1 MTRNEILD
9 FLKAHREEL
18 RQVYGVRKIALF
30 GSHARLAACEDSDI
44 DIAVELAEE
53 QKTLTNFFG
62 LKHFLEEHLG
72 SPVDL
77 GIESTMKPIV
87 RETARKDMLYV

>member
-30 GSHARLAACEDSDI
+30 GSHARQAAREDSDI

-53 QKTLTNFFG
+53 KKTLINFFG
-62 LKHFLEEHLG
+62 LKRYLEEHLG
-72 SPVDL
+72 RPVDL
-77 GIESTMKPIV
+77 GIESSMKPIV
-87 RETARKDMLYV
+87 KAAAQKDMLYV

>member
-18 RQVYGVRKIALF
+18 RQVYGVRKIAL
-30 GSHARLAACEDSDI
+30 
-44 DIAVELAEE
+44 
-53 QKTLTNFFG
+53 TNFFG
-62 LKHFLEEHLG
+62 LKRYLEEHLG
-72 SPVDL
+72 RPVDL

-87 RETARKDMLYV
+87 KEAAHIDMLYV